1 MSTKKTYQIN
11 GENNRIITGN
21 QNECNIKPY
30 TNEKDTLISQ
40 LKARIFELELHEKDY
55 DLLNDRYNQMQNDFA
70 ALNECK
76 NQLECEKK
84 IREDELNKHITEL
97 QCENENLQMN
107 FSEKLSANK
116 NLFSQNNVIGKQI
129 ELKDA
134 EIFELNSKL
143 NELENQL
150 NRNEDERANLEKI
163 FNGLKD
169 IKNSQNIKIS
179 QLFEDNKT
187 LNQICQE
194 QDQEIKKGNHER
206 ELMAKELDAKNCS
219 IQDLNYQIK
228 TEINNLNNINGQ
240 INKNNA
246 MNMQLENNIKD
257 QERQLDLLKEE
268 NDNLNNNFMKEK
280 SIRSAE
286 DQKNA
291 ELTDILN
298 DREQKINQICHEIE
312 TIKIMQQNGINH
324 SNVLQEVNT
333 KLRNHIMTLTEQNQN
348 LINEIDNVIDNDEK
362 KISILN
368 RKDRISSLLMSN
380 RSTIDQSLNNLD
392 ECINRGQNV
401 VSRSPHNNTYE
412 YH

>member
-1 MSTKKTYQIN
+1 MSSKKTYQIN

-21 QNECNIKPY
+21 RNECNIKPY

-76 NQLECEKK
+76 NQLEYEKK

-150 NRNEDERANLEKI
+150 NRNEDERANLEKML
-163 FNGLKD
+163 NGLND

-194 QDQEIKKGNHER
+194 QDQEIKNGNHER
-206 ELMAKELDAKNCS
+206 ELMAQELDSKNCS
-219 IQDLNYQIK
+219 IQDLNCQIK
-228 TEINNLNNINGQ
+228 TEINNLNNIKNQ
-240 INKNNA
+240 INKNSG

-268 NDNLNNNFMKEK
+268 NENLKNNFMKEK
-280 SIRSAE
+280 SIRSGE

-298 DREQKINQICHEIE
+298 DREQKINQICKEIE

-324 SNVLQEVNT
+324 NNVLQEENT

-348 LINEIDNVIDNDEK
+348 LINEIDNVIDDDEK

-392 ECINRGQNV
+392 ECINRGQNL
-401 VSRSPHNNTYE
+401 VSRTPGNKTYE
-412 YH
+412 YQ